1 MCNVHTRAY
10 KHTHRYD
17 GGLHYAFKGS
27 NRHNAN
33 LLFAVAAG
41 LNHHEIGGGFHNSQI
56 SGSYK
61 VIKKKYANNLNV
73 GQSYGVWSLGEYF
86 LDHYIKKRQ
95 EERWVFKKRN
105 NLHFTF

>member
-17 GGLHYAFKGS
+17 GGLHYAFKGDNNHNS
-27 NRHNAN
+27 NQLYNI
-33 LLFAVAAG
+33 AAG
-41 LNHHEIGGGFHNSQI
+41 KNHNEFGRGFSNSQI

-61 VIKKKYANNLNV
+61 VIKKKYASNLNV

-86 LDHYIKKRQ
+86 YDH
-95 EERWVFKKRN
+95 F
-105 NLHFTF
+105 L